1 MAKDAY
7 KLNDINNTNNLVS
20 SSEYLLPKSEG
31 LLIPPE
37 ALSTATSQDIVSS
50 SINPSSLSPHIS
62 KSNHISQN
70 IGTNHRNVSEDNGVQ
85 QRGHHANKYASDRES
100 KASLVNGHSPKKRE
114 QGLTRENVNDH
125 NHINSRDF
133 TKETSSEVGKSSYMY
148 KKARQ
153 GNQKHSSGK
162 DITISENEVDLDQ
175 TTMIGSA
182 LDLDS
187 LSDEEHGNNKH
198 IISAQNSNNCD
209 ENAFVTTKA
218 SSVSEQCKTAGISS
232 IYQEKRMRTNINS
245 TRQSIVSGNNETY
258 FQAPNRQKSFDP
270 SAV

>member
-1 MAKDAY
+1 M
-7 KLNDINNTNNLVS
+7 
-20 SSEYLLPKSEG
+20 
-31 LLIPPE
+31 IPSE

-50 SINPSSLSPHIS
+50 SINPSSLSPHTS
-62 KSNHISQN
+62 KSNPLSQN
-70 IGTNHRNVSEDNGVQ
+70 ISNNHRNVFEDNGIQ
-85 QRGHHANKYASDRES
+85 QRGHNDNKYASDRES
-100 KASLVNGHSPKKRE
+100 KVSLVNGHSPQKRE

-125 NHINSRDF
+125 NHINSREF
-133 TKETSSEVGKSSYMY
+133 TKETSVEVGKSSYMY

-162 DITISENEVDLDQ
+162 DIAISETEVDLDQ

-209 ENAFVTTKA
+209 ENHRFQHVPMPLKIIEISTTIL
-218 SSVSEQCKTAGISS
+218 C
-232 IYQEKRMRTNINS
+232 
-245 TRQSIVSGNNETY
+245 
-258 FQAPNRQKSFDP
+258 
-270 SAV
+270 